1 MKYNAIL
8 VMNEI
13 PERNCLA
20 GHRKLD
26 DFIKK
31 SVFLPNPVASSR
43 NCNQPDRP
51 RVPALLSIKEE
62 H

>member
-51 RVPALLSIKEE
+51 RVPAL
-62 H
+62 